1 MMFLFK
7 CALSGT
13 SVTRIVFKKD
23 NLRCGAILQHEM
35 KKIAVLIFAPPWL
48 FIYYNMFKFKW
59 TEPLFLELSCTKIH
73 RHTDRQ
79 PDRQT

>member
-1 MMFLFK
+1 MFLFK

-35 KKIAVLIFAPPWL
+35 KKIAVLIFAPPVA
-48 FIYYNMFKFKW
+48 IYILQYV
-59 TEPLFLELSCTKIH
+59 
-73 RHTDRQ
+73 
-79 PDRQT
+79 